1 MVQTPMSRVRI
12 QLTPP
17 PLVYLAK
24 KEKKRKKKKKEKK
37 KKRDSDPNLIM
48 KEEKITN

>member
-24 KEKKRKKKKKEKK
+24 KEKKEKSKKK